1 MFYYPDCGIIT
12 SRARVVMSPV
22 RRAMAVSP
30 LKFVSMEFRTD
41 KKFNSGTDPP
51 PVIHSTVTAGRW
63 WWRAYLVGSTRATDI
78 HDPTILHPPFSTLP
92 LPSSSIHH
100 LTTSRAHHYLNV
112 WTANRQSQHWSS
124 KGEGK
129 YFIFSIGIHNL
140 LVEKFR
146 TFDLYVFRCNMF
158 RNPLLECQMHRAQ
171 GVSFVAHSYS
181 TYYLATGCGL
191 PRCELNW
198 WVRHAL
204 L

>member
-22 RRAMAVSP
+22 HRAMAVSP

-112 WTANRQSQHWSS
+112 WTANRQSQHWSKGRREILFSAS
-124 KGEGK
+124 KSTIYWLK
-129 YFIFSIGIHNL
+129 NFARSIYTCSGVICLGIHCWNARCI
-140 LVEKFR
+140 ERK
-146 TFDLYVFRCNMF
+146 VFH
-158 RNPLLECQMHRAQ
+158 L
-171 GVSFVAHSYS
+171 
-181 TYYLATGCGL
+181 
-191 PRCELNW
+191 
-198 WVRHAL
+198 
-204 L
+204 

>member
-22 RRAMAVSP
+22 HRAMAVSP

-41 KKFNSGTDPP
+41 KKFNSGTDPPPP

-78 HDPTILHPPFSTLP
+78 HDPTILHPPFSILHPPTPLFVYSPPDNIPCPPLLECMNSQPTKPTLVE
-92 LPSSSIHH
+92 
-100 LTTSRAHHYLNV
+100 RE
-112 WTANRQSQHWSS
+112 
-124 KGEGK
+124 KGN
-129 YFIFSIGIHNL
+129 FIFSIEIHNL

-158 RNPLLECQMHRAQ
+158 RNPLLECQMHRA
-171 GVSFVAHSYS
+171 
-181 TYYLATGCGL
+181 
-191 PRCELNW
+191 
-198 WVRHAL
+198 
-204 L
+204 